1 MAIVSCKQ
9 LESLLQFV
17 NWKVQNTVL
26 LLIEVKQ
33 ILRLEAQIFQVMQA

>member
-26 LLIEVKQ
+26 LLIEG
-33 ILRLEAQIFQVMQA
+33 LEAQIFQVMQA